1 MDDQHI
7 KNIRGFYQDYRR
19 MPNYREIMDL
29 TGFKSKN
36 AVYKLIHR
44 LAAQGFIEKD
54 SFGKLIPKRLFNEI
68 PLIGR
73 VAAGFPSPAEEE
85 LTDGLSLNEYLIE
98 NKEDTY
104 LFKVEGDSMI
114 EEGIMPGDMVLVE
127 RKKEAK
133 DGDIVIALVDQEWT
147 IKYFRK
153 EGSKVYLE
161 AANKNYQP
169 IFPKG
174 ELKIAAVVK
183 AVIRKYR

>member
-1 MDDQHI
+1 MDDRYIQ
-7 KNIRGFYQDYRR
+7 KIRDFYQDYRR
-19 MPNYREIMDL
+19 MPNYREIMDI

-36 AVYKLIHR
+36 AVYKLINR
-44 LAAQGFIEKD
+44 LTAQGFIEKD
-54 SFGKLIPKRLFNEI
+54 SLGKLIPKRLFNEVPI
-68 PLIGR
+68 VGQ

-85 LTDGLSLNEYLIE
+85 LTDTLSLDQYLIG
-98 NKEDTY
+98 NKEATY

-114 EEGIMPGDMVLVE
+114 EAGIMPGDMVLVE
-127 RKKEAK
+127 RKNEAK
-133 DGDIVIALVDQEWT
+133 DGDIIIALVDQEWT

-153 EGSKVYLE
+153 EGGKVYLE

-183 AVIRKYR
+183 AVIRKY

>member
-7 KNIRGFYQDYRR
+7 KNIRYFYQDYRR

-36 AVYKLIHR
+36 AVYKLINR
-44 LAAQGFIEKD
+44 LTTQGLIEKD
-54 SFGKLIPKRLFNEI
+54 LFGKLIPKRLFNEV
-68 PLIGR
+68 PLVGR
-73 VAAGFPSPAEEE
+73 VAAGFPSPAEEYMTE
-85 LTDGLSLNEYLIE
+85 ALSLDEYLIE
-98 NKEDTY
+98 DKEATY

-147 IKYFRK
+147 LKYFRK
-153 EGSKVYLE
+153 ADGKVYLE
-161 AANKNYQP
+161 AANKNYEP
-169 IFPKG
+169 IFPKE
-174 ELKIAAVVK
+174 ELTIAAVVR
-183 AVIRKYR
+183 AVIRKY